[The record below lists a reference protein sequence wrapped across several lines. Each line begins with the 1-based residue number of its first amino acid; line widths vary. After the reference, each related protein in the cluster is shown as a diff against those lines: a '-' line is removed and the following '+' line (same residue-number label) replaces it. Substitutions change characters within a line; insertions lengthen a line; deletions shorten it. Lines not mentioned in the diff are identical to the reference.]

1 MFGRREKSVE
11 ELRKEL
17 IDDCYAAAFGG
28 GIGPA
33 FLEIPDIERM
43 SEEEV
48 IAEAKRRGM
57 T

>member
-1 MFGRREKSVE
+1 MFGRREKTVE

-17 IDDCYAAAFGG
+17 IDDSYAAAFGG

-43 SEEEV
+43 SDEDIQED
-48 IAEAKRRGM
+48 A
-57 T
+57 